1 MASRFSARQQR
12 LPNLL
17 LIFGCVAILTSCSS
31 LLPDSRQETQ
41 APWSTYADA
50 RAMFDKI
57 VLGKTTLTELRAFGV
72 DPDKTPNVALLSNT
86 DLLRRLLPSASFD
99 LRQLD
104 EGLQECIAAKDH
116 CFGYE
121 IEQSSLE
128 RKRRGNFWLDFLN
141 FERQIDITGWQFDAV
156 VVIKKDTVV
165 YKTWSGKP
173 SVRKFEEEHS
183 PLGPLQGLGSSFR

>member
-1 MASRFSARQQR
+1 MA
-12 LPNLL
+12 
-17 LIFGCVAILTSCSS
+17 VLTSCSS

-41 APWSTYADA
+41 APWGTYADA

-57 VLGKTTLTELRAFGV
+57 VLGKTTLAELKALGV

-99 LRQLD
+99 HRQLD
-104 EGLQECIAAKDH
+104 EGVQECIAAKDT

-141 FERQIDITGWQFDAV
+141 FKKEIDVTGWQFDAV
-156 VVIKKDTVV
+156 VVIKKDVVV

-173 SVRKFEEEHS
+173 SVRKFEEEYS
-183 PLGPLQGLGSSFR
+183 PLGPLQGLGSSPR